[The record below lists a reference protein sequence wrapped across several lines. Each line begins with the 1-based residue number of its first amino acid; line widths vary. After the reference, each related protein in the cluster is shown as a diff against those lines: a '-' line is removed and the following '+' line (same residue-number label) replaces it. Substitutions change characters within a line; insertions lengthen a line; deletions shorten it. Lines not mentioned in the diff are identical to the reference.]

1 MKRVIFAGIGLCVAL
16 SAAAIAPA
24 AGQANPPAPTD
35 ATTPPPAPAP
45 APALKV
51 KPAMKPAVAAVA
63 PAAVWTGTINQ
74 VGRAQSYAIEVT
86 LAAKGGKTTYPG
98 QNCAGTLT
106 KVGSAGDYTF
116 FTESIT
122 AGKFDATTKAGC
134 LDGSLTLKKDGAEMV
149 MTWMSSYNGKAVVA
163 YGSLEAKKP

>member
-1 MKRVIFAGIGLCVAL
+1 MKRVIFAGIGLCIAL
-16 SAAAIAPA
+16 SAATVVVAAAQDNGPA
-24 AGQANPPAPTD
+24 D
-35 ATTPPPAPAP
+35 AAAAAPAPAP
-45 APALKV
+45 APAPKV
-51 KPAMKPAVAAVA
+51 KPAVKPAMTAAAAAV
-63 PAAVWTGTINQ
+63 VWTGTINQ

-98 QNCAGTLT
+98 QNCSGTLT
-106 KVGSAGDYTF
+106 KIGNAGDYTF

-122 AGKFDATTKAGC
+122 AGKFDAGTKAGC
-134 LDGSLTLKKDGAEMV
+134 LDGSLTLKKDGAAMV

>member
-1 MKRVIFAGIGLCVAL
+1 MKRAIFAGIGLCVAL
-16 SAAAIAPA
+16 SAAAVVPA
-24 AGQANPPAPTD
+24 GAQDNPP
-35 ATTPPPAPAP
+35 TPADTPARPPAPAP
-45 APALKV
+45 PPKV
-51 KPAMKPAVAAVA
+51 KPAMKPAVAAAA
-63 PAAVWTGTINQ
+63 PAAAVWTGTINQ
-74 VGRAQSYAIEVT
+74 VGRAQSYAIEVA

-122 AGKFDATTKAGC
+122 AGKFDPNTKAGC